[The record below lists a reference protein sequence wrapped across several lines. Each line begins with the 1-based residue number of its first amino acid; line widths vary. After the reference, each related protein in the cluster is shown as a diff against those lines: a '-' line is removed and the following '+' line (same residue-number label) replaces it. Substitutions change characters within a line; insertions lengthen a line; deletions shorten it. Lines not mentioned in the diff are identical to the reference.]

1 MKGSSS
7 KTIILNSPIAIKEAD
22 FTCVRLHY
30 SLQKST
36 NVDVTLSMWAQYY
49 DVPLVPGVF
58 DWTNKNC
65 TSCSVE
71 VDVYGDEQHATMVK
85 YEYLCRRFTVHVDS
99 LLHELLMLPNVFDL
113 HLLLSASWCLW
124 GWTRCHWGKVCV
136 PILTLRSQFGHIT
149 MTCLWFQ
156 TC

>member
-1 MKGSSS
+1 MLQFLFSENGVLELKGSSS
-7 KTIILNSPIAIKEAD
+7 RNIVLNSPIAIKEAD

-71 VDVYGDEQHATMVK
+71 VDVYGDEQHATMVNMST
-85 YEYLCRRFTVHVDS
+85 FVDVS
-99 LLHELLMLPNVFDL
+99 HFM
-113 HLLLSASWCLW
+113 
-124 GWTRCHWGKVCV
+124 WTHYY
-136 PILTLRSQFGHIT
+136 
-149 MTCLWFQ
+149 MNY
-156 TC
+156 